1 MKCSVMKNI
10 LSIPIFLSILALTPM
25 KVTAQ
30 AKITHIAVY
39 VKDIQ
44 RSTDFYVK
52 VFGFPKLDEPFKDG
66 LHDWLSIGNNM
77 SMHIIQAPWEPI
89 TINKHNHICF
99 SVPDMDTFIQNL
111 ELLKIPYED
120 WPGSPNT
127 ITTRPDGVRQL
138 YIRDPDGYWLEVNDE
153 Y

>member
-1 MKCSVMKNI
+1 MKNLLPIVTI
-10 LSIPIFLSILALTPM
+10 LSILSLTPM

-66 LHDWLSIGNNM
+66 LHDWLAIGNNL

-99 SVPDMDTFIQNL
+99 SVPDMDAFVQNL
-111 ELLKIPYED
+111 TLLKIPYED
-120 WPGSPNT
+120 WPGNPNT
-127 ITTRPDGVRQL
+127 LTTRPDGVRQL

-153 Y
+153 N